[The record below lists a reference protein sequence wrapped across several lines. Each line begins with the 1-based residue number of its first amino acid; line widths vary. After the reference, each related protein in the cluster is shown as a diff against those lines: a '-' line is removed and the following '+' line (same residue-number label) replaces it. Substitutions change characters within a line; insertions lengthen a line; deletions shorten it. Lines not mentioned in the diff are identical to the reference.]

1 MITVFSFGSNVISN
15 VVLMIAFKEISY
27 VMISAS
33 VKITITLIILFCF
46 GMIGTL
52 LILKWKQWRTNLAY
66 YLENLNNGSEKLHR
80 FRIAYGI
87 KGCLAFM
94 CFVLTFAL
102 LYDYIVGK
110 MFGAIFLHLAGIYF
124 LLQINE
130 RFIQKV
136 FRKNRKQYYQ
146 KILMWTDFISEY
158 RINGNILFS
167 IYTVNFWWF

>member
-1 MITVFSFGSNVISN
+1 
-15 VVLMIAFKEISY
+15 
-27 VMISAS
+27 
-33 VKITITLIILFCF
+33 
-46 GMIGTL
+46 
-52 LILKWKQWRTNLAY
+52 
-66 YLENLNNGSEKLHR
+66 
-80 FRIAYGI
+80 
-87 KGCLAFM
+87 M

-146 KILMWTDFISEY
+146 KNSYVDRFY
-158 RINGNILFS
+158 F
-167 IYTVNFWWF
+167 